1 MLFLFSKGE
10 KKQQKNKPQTSFK
23 LHIFLVM
30 FPFQA
35 QPICWRLFAI
45 CHYLKFHSCIPL
57 ALLMVCHCSHVCTC
71 LALEGERKKK
81 QKKRKKESFLHL
93 SGLARLRQQQCWLQH
108 PVGHR
113 LLSDSTALR
122 GTAGRAESDRVK
134 MSAAGL
140 ADFTPKPTVLEA
152 ASHAF

>member
-1 MLFLFSKGE
+1 MLTFICYMSLFKVS
-10 KKQQKNKPQTSFK
+10 QLHSFSFINGLSLQPC
-23 LHIFLVM
+23 LHLPRF
-30 FPFQA
+30 
-35 QPICWRLFAI
+35 RGG
-45 CHYLKFHSCIPL
+45 K
-57 ALLMVCHCSHVCTC
+57 
-71 LALEGERKKK
+71 KKK
-81 QKKRKKESFLHL
+81 QKKKERKKESFLHL
-93 SGLARLRQQQCWLQH
+93 SGLAQLRQQQCWLQH